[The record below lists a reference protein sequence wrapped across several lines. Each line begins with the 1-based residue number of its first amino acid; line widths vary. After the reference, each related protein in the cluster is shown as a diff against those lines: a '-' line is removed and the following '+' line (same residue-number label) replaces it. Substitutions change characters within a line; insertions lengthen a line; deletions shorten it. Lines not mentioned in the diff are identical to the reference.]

1 MDVAR
6 ALRRCGGVARVRD
19 LVALGCTRHHIS
31 VARTDGEIID
41 VSRGLVALPDTGGER
56 LAAARLHGTVT
67 CSTALGQRG
76 VAVLSSPSSV
86 CVEVDR
92 ASGAARR
99 RPAGVRLHFHT
110 GAPTPLRA
118 MRVAPV
124 SEALDAAGCCLD
136 EREHLVAVDS
146 ALHQGLVRPDQIA
159 AFARSTH
166 HRRDWLLAH
175 MDGRAESPPETI
187 ARLDLARAGI
197 SVHPQRFIDGVGR
210 VDLVAA
216 EKVVVE
222 VDGRQH
228 HDNPA
233 AFQRDRSRDRELT
246 RRGYMV
252 LRFTYR
258 DLCGAAPISVADAV
272 AAALAGAPLPSIR

>member
-1 MDVAR
+1 MAR
-6 ALRRCGGVARVRD
+6 LRD
-19 LVALGCTRHHIS
+19 LVALGCTRHDVS
-31 VARTDGEIID
+31 VARGAGEIVD
-41 VSRGLVALPDTGGER
+41 VARGLVSLPGTGIER
-56 LAAARLHGTVT
+56 LAAARLHGTLT
-67 CSTALGQRG
+67 CTTALGQRG
-76 VAVLSSPSSV
+76 VAVLHSPQFT

-92 ASGAARR
+92 ASGAASR
-99 RPAGVRLHFHT
+99 RPDGVRLHFRT
-110 GAPTPLRA
+110 GAPTPRRA

-124 SEALDAAGCCLD
+124 PEALDAAGSCLD

-159 AFARSTH
+159 AFTRAT
-166 HRRDWLLAH
+166 RRRREWLLAH
-175 MDGRAESPPETI
+175 MDGRAESPPETL

-197 SVHPQRFIDGVGR
+197 AVHPQRYVEGVGR
-210 VDLVAA
+210 VDLVAGDRA
-216 EKVVVE
+216 VVE

-233 AFQRDRSRDRELT
+233 AFQRDRYRDRELL
-246 RRGYMV
+246 RRGYVV

-272 AAALAGAPLPSIR
+272 RAALAAARTPSPSPR